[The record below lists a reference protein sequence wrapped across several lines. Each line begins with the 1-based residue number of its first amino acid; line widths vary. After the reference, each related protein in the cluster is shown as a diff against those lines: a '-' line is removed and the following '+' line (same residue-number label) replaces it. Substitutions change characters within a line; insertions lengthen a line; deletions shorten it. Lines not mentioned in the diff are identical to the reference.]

1 MIKIYKL
8 ISNNK
13 GTSAV
18 GVILACI
25 IIVFGTV
32 LILEVFRYYSVK
44 DSMDKE
50 LSRAVNIAIDIAMDD
65 NKRKIHVSSID
76 EDIAAQEFYSYL
88 IDELK
93 LDDELIYDDGKLKY
107 QLRLDNVNIQS
118 DPPKFEV
125 EGMIILRPEFFTD
138 FIPFNIEIPVK
149 AKARNQRMDED

>member
-107 QLRLDNVNIQS
+107 Q
-118 DPPKFEV
+118 
-125 EGMIILRPEFFTD
+125 
-138 FIPFNIEIPVK
+138 
-149 AKARNQRMDED
+149 